1 MLNVFAVATRYEPV
15 TTVLVERTTE
25 ENEQH
30 NVPHSHN
37 KRIKSTK
44 GPSFALFLDTC
55 MHGIYAFI
63 STFFVD

>member
-30 NVPHSHN
+30 NVPYSHN
-37 KRIKSTK
+37 KRITK
-44 GPSFALFLDTC
+44 Q
-55 MHGIYAFI
+55 GI
-63 STFFVD
+63 